1 MPLPTLAKTW
11 QYDVNKLYATTG
23 TALTDYRQTL
33 RGIKDALVSLGWQVV
48 RSSNGT
54 AGGTGTGDNWN
65 ANGDLV
71 WNAAG
76 SAHSWIVLKPAAAS
90 SFQICIDLDHLY
102 YPNHITLLASPSVGF
117 SGGDE
122 NDRPADPSDVVNVLS
137 ASANDLWIHA
147 SINATFTARVH
158 ERDRRTKA
166 RPDVVFQIEGTAI
179 GAVTRTAQP
188 MLVPDIGR
196 AADRYLDANVLHTAG
211 FRSALIMPLVS
222 NGRGVGTLNLVARA
236 PEAFDEGHVD
246 VLRGIAE
253 ILAVA
258 HVAQR
263 QHTLL
268 ARYRTIE
275 AMADT
280 TLSIASEVNGALQI
294 IAGQCGLLERS
305 YPDEG
310 LQRDLATI
318 TAQARRIAELLEAMR
333 VGTQERLRQA
343 ADTIDGASVQE
354 PGARSAGEQN

>member
-1 MPLPTLAKTW
+1 M
-11 QYDVNKLYATTG
+11 
-23 TALTDYRQTL
+23 
-33 RGIKDALVSLGWQVV
+33 
-48 RSSNGT
+48 
-54 AGGTGTGDNWN
+54 
-65 ANGDLV
+65 
-71 WNAAG
+71 
-76 SAHSWIVLKPAAAS
+76 
-90 SFQICIDLDHLY
+90 
-102 YPNHITLLASPSVGF
+102 
-117 SGGDE
+117 
-122 NDRPADPSDVVNVLS
+122 
-137 ASANDLWIHA
+137 
-147 SINATFTARVH
+147 
-158 ERDRRTKA
+158 
-166 RPDVVFQIEGTAI
+166 
-179 GAVTRTAQP
+179 
-188 MLVPDIGR
+188 
-196 AADRYLDANVLHTAG
+196 
-211 FRSALIMPLVS
+211 
-222 NGRGVGTLNLVARA
+222 
-236 PEAFDEGHVD
+236 
-246 VLRGIAE
+246 
-253 ILAVA
+253 A